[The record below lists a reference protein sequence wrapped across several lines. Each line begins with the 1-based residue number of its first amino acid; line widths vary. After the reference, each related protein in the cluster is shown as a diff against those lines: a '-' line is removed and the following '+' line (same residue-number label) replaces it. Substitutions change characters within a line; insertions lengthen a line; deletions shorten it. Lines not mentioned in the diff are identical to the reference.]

1 MRAVVVDTNVAVVA
15 NGRSEQASPD
25 CVLRCVDELR
35 KVVERVVLVLDDAM
49 HILNEYKRHLSFA
62 GQPGAGDA
70 FFKWVWNNQANPKR
84 CEMVRLTPRGRMG
97 DDFEEFP
104 NDPALSGFDPA
115 DRKFAAV
122 AHASRRRPAVLNAVD
137 SDWYTFQKPLR
148 RHGIRVRQ
156 LCPEDIKR
164 GA

>member
-1 MRAVVVDTNVAVVA
+1 
-15 NGRSEQASPD
+15 
-25 CVLRCVDELR
+25 VLRCVDELR

-62 GQPGAGDA
+62 GQPGVGDA

-84 CEMVRLTPRGRMG
+84 CETVHLTPRGAA
-97 DDFEEFP
+97 DNDFEEFP
-104 NDPALSGFDPA
+104 NDPALSAFDPA

-137 SDWYTFQKPLR
+137 SDWYVFQNPLR
-148 RHGIRVRQ
+148 KHGIRVRQ
-156 LCPEDIKR
+156 LCPEEVKR